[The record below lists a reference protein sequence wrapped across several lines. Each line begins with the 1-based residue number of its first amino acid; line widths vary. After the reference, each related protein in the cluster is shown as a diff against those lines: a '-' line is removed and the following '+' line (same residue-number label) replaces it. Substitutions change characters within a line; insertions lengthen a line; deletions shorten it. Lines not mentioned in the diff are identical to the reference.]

1 MTNGKVA
8 TDPKKD
14 SSQGNDQAL
23 LEGTTDGYGFVV
35 FSLKNTDT
43 KGEAAAA
50 TTAAGVNNDPTKGA
64 VFSQIFPEIAGPT
77 ADVADMTEFH
87 FVGSPAGV
95 ASSISIS
102 TSASKSGGKSI
113 LTLGIAGA
121 SGKSAKVEITGL
133 KAKTEKVTVSN
144 QGFTYTVKPG
154 AKVVKV
160 TIAGKTYTSK
170 ITVK

>member
-1 MTNGKVA
+1 
-8 TDPKKD
+8 
-14 SSQGNDQAL
+14 
-23 LEGTTDGYGFVV
+23 
-35 FSLKNTDT
+35 
-43 KGEAAAA
+43 
-50 TTAAGVNNDPTKGA
+50 
-64 VFSQIFPEIAGPT
+64 
-77 ADVADMTEFH
+77 MTEFH
-87 FVGSPAGV
+87 FVGLPAGV

-154 AKVVKV
+154 AKIVKV